1 MKKILLVLL
10 FSFSAAVQAEEL
22 KFVTVLSSPVGTFN
36 RVEEVDSNT
45 PVTSPVINFCTK
57 RGSGNVQLNGRG
69 NPTATTLNL
78 ASDAELGGNAS
89 EYRLQTLTMRYGGTL
104 KGSRLLA
111 NTVNANSTPTLIK
124 SSDIYASALNVQ
136 GAKTKKLNVG
146 NGKSQITQS
155 HKAEKMVW
163 SNEHQQDKNGTTS
176 ADYAKQF
183 LLKSQGTET
192 SGTCPQTPGDPR
204 TWWDSS
210 VSKCGCPNADEYYHN
225 GACCSDS
232 TPTSDTRCW
241 RATSPAG
248 ENLVWSNPDVRES
261 FLTQNIAN
269 GGISSLTCNTEGII
283 GWTGSLKTH
292 NLCPHYSCSGECVYD
307 HCYPPFDG
315 EEDWER
321 PDFFGPCS
329 KEGEICLARVIIER
343 MDSSCTVH
351 PDFPDLSCQISYLYS
366 TCVKVS
372 EGSENYQQLW
382 DSSDT
387 RYGCGH

>member
-36 RVEEVDSNT
+36 RVEEVDSQT

-69 NPTATTLNL
+69 NPAATTLNL

-111 NTVNANSTPTLIK
+111 NTVNANTTPTLIK
-124 SSDIYASALNVQ
+124 SSDIYASTLNVQ
-136 GAKTKKLNVG
+136 GAKTEKLNVG

-183 LLKSQGTET
+183 LLKSQGTPAVPDE
-192 SGTCPQTPGDPR
+192 PQGDCSDR
-204 TWWDSS
+204 SYKLAHK
-210 VSKCGCPNADEYYHN
+210 SKCCPGTPYGDTDCWQPGGLKWCYNSETKTNANEYCAQLNMYDP
-225 GACCSDS
+225 GRTCRSECTEISGS
-232 TPTSDTRCW
+232 TENNASCW
-241 RATSPAG
+241 
-248 ENLVWSNPDVRES
+248 D
-261 FLTQNIAN
+261 
-269 GGISSLTCNTEGII
+269 
-283 GWTGSLKTH
+283 LK
-292 NLCPHYSCSGECVYD
+292 D
-307 HCYPPFDG
+307 K
-315 EEDWER
+315 
-321 PDFFGPCS
+321 PCS
-329 KEGEICLARVIIER
+329 NIGEICYISRTWCPKGVGTDMYGKPICDCKGNGVLNKVYVECAY
-343 MDSSCTVH
+343 SSH
-351 PDFPDLSCQISYLYS
+351 E
-366 TCVKVS
+366 KV
-372 EGSENYQQLW
+372 GW
-382 DSSDT
+382 
-387 RYGCGH
+387 